1 MIKPP
6 HIMYTSENITHK
18 ILQNIDIVNKNSSHK
33 ITEKELQENFYN
45 ICSILFGIVLNF
57 LIKQLLKVIFL
68 QLVKINF
75 FTSLVTLINT
85 A

>member
-1 MIKPP
+1 
-6 HIMYTSENITHK
+6 MYTSENITHK
-18 ILQNIDIVNKNSSHK
+18 ILQNIDIVNQNSSYK

>member
-1 MIKPP
+1 
-6 HIMYTSENITHK
+6 MYTNENIIHK
-18 ILQNIDIVNKNSSHK
+18 ILQNIDIVTQNSSTK

-57 LIKQLLKVIFL
+57 IIKQLLKVLFL